1 MKSRLVLDSSSYPLV
16 PGVGPDA
23 ETTTNDAGGKQSKS
37 LYRLDL
43 LPAKATL
50 AVGAVLYEGERKYGA
65 DNWRKI
71 PLADHLNHLLIHVYA
86 YLAGD
91 RSDDHLGHMAC
102 RSMMALET
110 ALTTEANNDSF

>member
-1 MKSRLVLDSSSYPLV
+1 MNDPQASSTV
-16 PGVGPDA
+16 AGVGPDA

-50 AVGAVLYEGERKYGA
+50 AVGAVLDAGERKYGA
-65 DNWRKI
+65 DNWHKI
-71 PLADHLNHLLIHVYA
+71 PLSDHLNHLLIHVYA

-102 RSMMALET
+102 RAMMALET
-110 ALTTEANNDSF
+110 ALTTHHGGRQ